1 MTTDLFG
8 GAVVTPATPPAPKRR
23 DNLTFR
29 GNVAE
34 GRHGWLRLTPA
45 YSLHLVREILEG
57 LGTDGMVLDPFS
69 GTGTTPLAC
78 ASAGVRCHAI
88 DINPFLVWLGN
99 LKLSVFEQNDADA
112 LRGLTA
118 VVVETA
124 HQPDSPCWT
133 PPIHQIEKWWDAPT
147 LRALGALYSAIS
159 GLECEHPMHRVHLL
173 RVAFCRTMIGC
184 ANVSF
189 GHQSMSFKKSRHT
202 ELLLSGTSG
211 GEEMF
216 VLDAFRADVEFIA
229 STVTEDAPAAPA
241 RVVLGDSR
249 GIDNPACAPDE
260 PCVAVITSPPY
271 PNRMSYIREL
281 RPYMYWLGHLA
292 DGRAAGDLDWQAIG
306 GTWGSAT
313 SRLKTWAPES
323 HEGIPF
329 PAFSKIVRD
338 IGDRHELLGAYVRKY
353 FHDIMSH
360 ILSLRS
366 ALASGATCH
375 YIVGNSKFY
384 DTLLP
389 VERIYAALF
398 IDSGFVDVR
407 IETIRKRTSKK
418 ELYEY
423 VVQARMP

>member
-8 GAVVTPATPPAPKRR
+8 GAIAKPATPLEQRRR

-45 YSLHLVREILEG
+45 YSLHLVRDILAN
-57 LGTDGMVLDPFS
+57 LGRDGMVLEPFS

-88 DINPFLVWLGN
+88 DINPFLVWFGN
-99 LKLSVFEQNDADA
+99 LKLSVFSDEDARVVRSLA
-112 LRGLTA
+112 EA
-118 VVVETA
+118 VVEA
-124 HQPDSPCWT
+124 ARAPGAPCWT
-133 PPIHQIEKWWDAPT
+133 PPIHQIEKWWDAAA
-147 LRALGALYSAIS
+147 LRALGALHSAIS
-159 GLECEHPMHRVHLL
+159 ALEREHPAHRVNLL

-189 GHQSMSFKKSRHT
+189 GHQSMSFKKSRQPG
-202 ELLLSGTSG
+202 LLLG
-211 GEEMF
+211 GVSADNGAA
-216 VLDAFRADVEFIA
+216 VLRAFRADVEFIA
-229 STVTEDAPAAPA
+229 STLPDDAPAADA

-249 GIDNPACAPDE
+249 RVDDSRCAPDE

-292 DGRAAGDLDWQAIG
+292 DGRAAGDIDWEAIG

-313 SRLKTWAPES
+313 SRLKTWEPEP
-323 HEGIPF
+323 HEEIPF
-329 PAFSKIVRD
+329 PAFSIIVRD
-338 IGDRHELLGAYVRKY
+338 IGERHELLGAYVRKY
-353 FHDIMSH
+353 FHDIKAH

-366 ALASGATCH
+366 VLASGATCH

-398 IDSGFVDVR
+398 ADAGFADVR

-418 ELYEY
+418 ELFEY
-423 VVQARMP
+423 VVHARKP

>member
-8 GAVVTPATPPAPKRR
+8 GAVAGAPPPLAHGRR
-23 DNLTFR
+23 DRLTFR

-45 YSLHLVREILEG
+45 YSLHLVRDILAH
-57 LGTDGMVLDPFS
+57 LGKDGMVLEPFS

-78 ASAGVRCHAI
+78 AAAGVRCHAV

-99 LKLSVFEQNDADA
+99 LKLTEFAADDAH
-112 LRGLTA
+112 A
-118 VVVETA
+118 VRTLAAQVAETA
-124 HQPDSPCWT
+124 SAPGAPCWT
-133 PPIHQIEKWWDAPT
+133 PPIHQIEKWWDAST
-147 LRALGALYSAIS
+147 LRALGALHSAIS
-159 GLECEHPMHRVHLL
+159 QAASEHPLPRVDLL

-189 GHQSMSFKKSRHT
+189 GHQSMSFKKSRHAD
-202 ELLLSGTSG
+202 LLLAGAPRGDGLS
-211 GEEMF
+211 
-216 VLDAFRADVEFIA
+216 VLRAFRADVDFIA
-229 STVTEDAPAAPA
+229 STPTEDAPSAPA

-249 GIDNPACAPDE
+249 GIDDPQCAPDE

-281 RPYMYWLGHLA
+281 RPYMYWLGHLS

-313 SRLKTWAPES
+313 SRLKTWTPGS
-323 HEGIPF
+323 HEDIPF
-329 PAFSKIVRD
+329 PTFSKIVQD
-338 IGDRHELLGAYVRKY
+338 IGDRHELLGAYVKKY
-353 FHDIMSH
+353 FYDIQAH

-366 ALASGATCH
+366 VLARGAACY

-398 IDSGFVDVR
+398 TDAGFDEIRV
-407 IETIRKRTSKK
+407 ETIRKRSSKK

-423 VVQARMP
+423 VVHARRS